1 MKNHKRLRLNLSSHP
16 ARNRRLFYSLVT
28 LLSGVILLIAIV
40 GGGNFLR
47 YGTKVRVNKQSV
59 RQLRQEIN
67 TAKNEEQDFTRKT
80 NSASRELGKEVESL
94 NGIVYRKSFSWVL
107 FLGALEEVL
116 PDACYIT
123 SLAPV
128 FREDATVDLN
138 FKMVSPDSENF
149 YTLLERI
156 VEQGGRDVRLIS
168 EDRDERGNFVFDI
181 SVIYARDN

>member
-1 MKNHKRLRLNLSSHP
+1 MKTHKRLHLNLATHP
-16 ARNRRLFYSLVT
+16 SRNRRLFYSLVT
-28 LLSGVILLIAIV
+28 LLSVVILVIAVV

-47 YGTKVRVNKQSV
+47 YGTKVRVNRQTV
-59 RQLRQEIN
+59 RQLEQAIN
-67 TAKNEEQDFTRKT
+67 TAKNQEKEFTRKT
-80 NSASRELGKEVESL
+80 NSASSEMGKEVEAL

-107 FLGALEEVL
+107 FLYALEEVL

-128 FREDATVDLN
+128 FRDDATVDLN

-156 VEQGGRDVRLIS
+156 VERGGRNVRLIR
-168 EDRDERGNFVFDI
+168 EDRDERGNFVFEI
-181 SVIYARDN
+181 AVIYARDN